1 MDGGVVGVH
10 PAGGLGPGPGV
21 ERDQLAHPQAAAV
34 EQLDDGVVA
43 RGQGGVAGLGHLAG
57 QGHGLVHRQGLGQRL
72 GRLGRADAVHR
83 VERHAAAPAPPA
95 VQAAPGRELQ
105 RQAARRQ
112 AGRSPAPCS
121 WASSMRTWWGCSR
134 QRHGQAAAP
143 RSQAAQRV
151 GVERQRA
158 LGHAPLHLQD
168 W

>member
-10 PAGGLGPGPGV
+10 PAGGLGAGPGV

-57 QGHGLVHRQGLGQRL
+57 QGHRLVHRQGLGQGL

-112 AGRSPAPCS
+112 ARPLTGAMQLGQQHAHMVGLQPL
-121 WASSMRTWWGCSR
+121 
-134 QRHGQAAAP
+134 QRHRQAAAP
-143 RSQAAQRV
+143 RTRRPSASV
-151 GVERQRA
+151 
-158 LGHAPLHLQD
+158 
-168 W
+168 